1 LLGYRVEVFAPP
13 HVRFSL
19 IPERMRA
26 GATPNF
32 WIIKNR
38 SLPQK
43 SKSSSQSDSTPM
55 STGPCLR
62 LVKTGQNS

>member
-1 LLGYRVEVFAPP
+1 
-13 HVRFSL
+13 
-19 IPERMRA
+19 MRA

-62 LVKTGQNS
+62 LQYSNYLDKKLRMTEHMYFQMNPLI